1 MNVREISMVE
11 PVRRWKKITLIFRQ
25 ALMRMNEWRRS
36 NADHA
41 YGVRP
46 RCCRAEHV
54 GEPK

>member
-1 MNVREISMVE
+1 MNVREISIVE
-11 PVRRWKKITLIFRQ
+11 PVRLRKKITLAFRQ

-46 RCCRAEHV
+46 RCCRAEHF
-54 GEPK
+54 GESR